1 MRPHS
6 EKKPVPGRMPLSV
19 KKVTRR
25 RVAMKCTTWLQKAVR
40 RAGSATRRSSMAV
53 ALGNFLVAPAPRS
66 QLGDQMADQFQGVG
80 IRVGEALQ
88 RLGQRIAGGGRLAE
102 QPAEKCTHSC
112 HGVVFSSRRR
122 SRRGAW

>member
-1 MRPHS
+1 MHDMAA
-6 EKKPVPGRMPLSV
+6 EGGAQGRV
-19 KKVTRR
+19 GH
-25 RVAMKCTTWLQKAVR
+25 QAVEH
-40 RAGSATRRSSMAV
+40 GPV

-66 QLGDQMADQFQGVG
+66 QLGDQMADQFKGVG

-112 HGVVFSSRRR
+112 HGVVIPFRRR
-122 SRRGAW
+122 SRRGSPW